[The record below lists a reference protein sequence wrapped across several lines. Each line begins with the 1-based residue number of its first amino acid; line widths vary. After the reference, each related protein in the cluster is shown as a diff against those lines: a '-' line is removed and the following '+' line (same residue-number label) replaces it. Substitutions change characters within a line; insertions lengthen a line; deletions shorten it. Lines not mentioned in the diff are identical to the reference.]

1 VAIRFISV
9 RANLVALC
17 MGLFVHAAWAIDP
30 IKIGA
35 TVAQSPPGA
44 SSQQVRDGLE
54 IALKIIN
61 DAGGALGRPFELVFK
76 DTSPDNAGA
85 TVETLITQDKVTAI
99 VGEHHSASALAG
111 LEVAHR
117 YKIPYITGARSRA
130 IGEKL
135 YPEFFNPGMSNLQI
149 AAAIAEAMKA
159 LGAKRVV
166 AFTENSDTGIEFAN
180 LLAHQLNRQEV
191 GIQYAFEPLDPA
203 AKDFASV
210 LEPHKGNPPD
220 AIVQIVRP
228 PAAYV
233 LVDQLHQQ
241 GIAPTAKTW
250 LYEASSLIEDPA
262 FWQNAK
268 ADVRGMLVFGQYHP
282 KMTLPDLGRKV
293 ADAYTAKTKKE
304 AGGMVLQAADSL
316 LMVAE
321 AIRSGGSSEP
331 EAITKALET
340 LKWTGTRGK
349 ITFSAEKEDDKYHQW
364 LDVPFVTFQITAAKQ
379 PLGETNLVQD
389 PGQALDLARV
399 QKPGARSN

>member
-1 VAIRFISV
+1 VSIRFVSF
-9 RANLVALC
+9 RASLVALC
-17 MGLFVHAAWAIDP
+17 TGLFVHAAWAIDP

-35 TVAQSPPGA
+35 TVTQSPPGA
-44 SSQQVRDGLE
+44 SAEQVRDGLE

-61 DAGGALGRPFELVFK
+61 DAGGALGRPFELVFQ
-76 DTSPDNAGA
+76 DTPPDKAGA
-85 TVETLITQDKVTAI
+85 TVDKLITQNKVTAI

-135 YPEFFNPGMSNLQI
+135 YPEIFNPGMSNLQI
-149 AAAIAEAMKA
+149 AAAIAETMKA

-166 AFTENSDTGIEFAN
+166 AFTDNGDAGIELAN
-180 LLAHQLNRQEV
+180 LLAHQLNRPDV

-210 LEPHKGNPPD
+210 LQPHRGNPPD
-220 AIVQIVRP
+220 AIVQIMRP
-228 PAAYV
+228 PAAYI
-233 LVDQLHQQ
+233 LINQLHQQ

-250 LYEASSLIEDPA
+250 LYDASSLIEDPA
-262 FWQNAK
+262 FWQNVK

-293 ADAYTAKTKKE
+293 ADAYAAKTKKE
-304 AGGMVLQAADSL
+304 PTGAVLQAADSL

-331 EAITKALET
+331 EAVTKALES

-349 ITFSAEKEDDKYHQW
+349 IAFSSEKEDDKYHQW
-364 LDVPFVTFQITAAKQ
+364 LDVPFVTVQITAAKQ
-379 PLGETNLVQD
+379 PLGATNLVQD
-389 PGQALDLARV
+389 PGQPLDLERV